1 MSDFKINIDPPKV
14 SDEQALK
21 HQDFS
26 KVMASYEAMKLPF
39 YKTLRFWLWTAGG
52 FTALLLLLLFIFNP
66 FEKTEE
72 PYVNEEVIITEENE
86 EVPVVEVNQPEKETE
101 LSIIIT
107 EDDEEIVLE
116 EKVEKK
122 EYIERDTIVTTH
134 VVKSTTPITEK
145 VEKVIEITPVVYVCG
160 KQSGESVHK
169 MQLGTVGK
177 LTGHV
182 PELNEKLTILSFD
195 MEYSVRGETKKLS
208 SDSYKFTKE
217 MLYATDDMKGGDIV
231 RFRNVKCQTKD
242 GLTFTIDEMSIL
254 VEDGMT
260 QW

>member
-21 HQDFS
+21 YKDFR
-26 KVMASYEAMKLPF
+26 KVIASYEAMKLPF
-39 YKTLRFWLWTAGG
+39 YKTLRFWLWTAGS
-52 FTALLLLLLFIFNP
+52 FTAVLLLVLFLFNP
-66 FEKTEE
+66 YEKTEE
-72 PYVNEEVIITEENE
+72 YIHEEVIITNE
-86 EVPVVEVNQPEKETE
+86 EQEEIPVVNVNQPEKEIE
-101 LSIIIT
+101 PSVIIT
-107 EDDEEIVLE
+107 EDTTEIVLE
-116 EKVEKK
+116 EKAEKK
-122 EYIERDTIVTTH
+122 EYIKRDTIVKKQI
-134 VVKSTTPITEK
+134 VKNDKPATDK
-145 VEKVIEITPVVYVCG
+145 VEKVVELTPIVLVCG

-177 LTGHV
+177 LTGYI
-182 PELNEKLTILSFD
+182 PELNEKLTVLSFN
-195 MEYSVRGETKKLS
+195 MEYNVRGETKKLY
-208 SDSYKFTKE
+208 SDSHKFTKE

-231 RFRNVKCQTKD
+231 RFRNVKCKTKD